1 MLLLSYFALIF
12 SSIDGGSILQILQ
25 IVASIIVA
33 IGGIGLIAVQTQVL
47 PHSLR
52 TLREKQ
58 SQGVHVTWY
67 NHYASLYSIGFLCFG
82 AAMLLF
88 AISIFI
94 GQVNSTTGIIGIS
107 LLFIGLILL
116 GFAVFFVLR
125 ARRLTSKE
133 SKQQRRM

>member
-1 MLLLSYFALIF
+1 MIILNTHLL
-12 SSIDGGSILQILQ
+12 ILGNTVLDSTLRILQ

-33 IGGIGLIAVQTQVL
+33 ISGIGLIAVQTQVL

-58 SQGVHVTWY
+58 SQGIYVAWY
-67 NHYASLYSIGFLCFG
+67 NHYATLYSIGFLCFG

-88 AISIFI
+88 SIGLFI
-94 GQVNSTTGIIGIS
+94 GQANSTTGIIAIS

-116 GFAVFFVLR
+116 GFALFFVFR
-125 ARRLTSKE
+125 ARRMVSKE
-133 SKQQRRM
+133 STQQRRM